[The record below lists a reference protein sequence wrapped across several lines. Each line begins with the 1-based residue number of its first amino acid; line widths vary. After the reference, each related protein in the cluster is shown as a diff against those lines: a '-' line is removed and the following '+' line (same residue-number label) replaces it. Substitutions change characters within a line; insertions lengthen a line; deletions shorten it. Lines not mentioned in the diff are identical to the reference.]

1 MMNWEKRTEVV
12 TAEDLRQIYCPEYI
26 LDADNGIKVTE
37 KQKDNPDALAEIT
50 FRYGGHIIYVTQ
62 HILDKSKD
70 IYRSGPDG
78 ALCLRK
84 ICDGFILL
92 DTPDAHYII
101 YLELKSGCSDVRK
114 KAILQIPASYLKIN
128 SLLKGFSSFD
138 KSQYRE
144 LALIVSY
151 PPKPAAAGGGS
162 DENPKVMA
170 YKKKIVRHDGEDMI
184 RDKYYNMLLSDGVAM
199 FEGTDFHMDKLRN
212 ICPEMRFSRL
222 CVIHKT
228 VADGCRRAEVDLDEM
243 VAKAAEMSVAGWT
256 CRED

>member
-1 MMNWEKRTEVV
+1 MV

-78 ALCLRK
+78 TLCLRK

-92 DTPDAHYII
+92 DTPDTHYII
-101 YLELKSGCSDVRK
+101 YLEMKSGCSDIRK

-128 SLLKGFSSFD
+128 SLLKGFTSFD

-151 PPKPAAAGGGS
+151 PQKAAPEADCS
-162 DENPKVMA
+162 EENVKVMS
-170 YKKKIVRHDGEDMI
+170 YKKKMVKHDSEDMI
-184 RDKYYNMLLSDGVAM
+184 RDKYYSMLISDGIAM
-199 FEGTDFHMDKLRN
+199 FEGSDFHMDKFRN
-212 ICPEMRFSRL
+212 ICPEMRFSKL
-222 CVIHKT
+222 CVVHKT
-228 VADGCRRAEVDLDEM
+228 VSDGCRKAEVDLDEM
-243 VAKAAEMSVAGWT
+243 VAKMSVAGCT